1 MKSDA
6 PMDRR
11 TDAPKA
17 RMLLIA
23 LCISASVH
31 PCFASAQNADS
42 ILNRA
47 MTSFQNVTTLRAD
60 FTQLVKDEMIGT
72 NSTSRG
78 EFLQQRPN
86 RFAMR
91 WRQPPGDVILS
102 DGAWLWIYLPSSAPG
117 QAVKSAV
124 SGRPGQSP
132 DVVAEFLERPRE
144 RFTISYV
151 RTEPVGGRTA
161 DVLSFVPKQ
170 SSSAYRR
177 VMLWID
183 RQDNLPHQVEINEA
197 SGTLRRITL
206 DKLRI
211 NTTIPASSFSF
222 RPPSGVR
229 VVDASRPGG

>member
-1 MKSDA
+1 MIRQQLSLA
-6 PMDRR
+6 V
-11 TDAPKA
+11 
-17 RMLLIA
+17 
-23 LCISASVH
+23 LCIGASVH
-31 PCFASAQNADS
+31 PCIAPAQNADS
-42 ILNRA
+42 ILDRA
-47 MTSFQNVTTLRAD
+47 VTAFQNVTTLRAD

-102 DGAWLWIYLPSSAPG
+102 DGSWLWVYLPSSAPG

-124 SGRPGQSP
+124 TGRPGQSP

-144 RFTISYV
+144 RFTITYV

-161 DVLSFVPKQ
+161 DVLSFVPRQ
-170 SSSAYRR
+170 SGTAYRQ
-177 VMLWID
+177 VLLWID
-183 RQDNLPHQVEINEA
+183 RQDNLPHQVEISEA

-211 NTTIPASSFSF
+211 NASIPASSFSF

>member
-1 MKSDA
+1 MK
-6 PMDRR
+6 
-11 TDAPKA
+11 KV
-17 RMLLIA
+17 LVV
-23 LCISASVH
+23 LCLCASV
-31 PCFASAQNADS
+31 PLCLSAQNADS
-42 ILNRA
+42 ILDRA
-47 MTSFQNVTTLRAD
+47 VTAFQNVTTLRAN

-91 WRQPPGDVILS
+91 WTQPRGDVILS
-102 DGAWLWIYLPSSAPG
+102 DGSWLWVYLPSSAPG

-124 SGRPGQSP
+124 TGRPGQSP

-151 RTEPVGGRTA
+151 RTEPVGGRAA
-161 DVLSFVPKQ
+161 DVLSFVPRR
-170 SSSAYRR
+170 SGTAYRR
-177 VMLWID
+177 VLMWID
-183 RQDNLPHQVEINEA
+183 RQDNLPHQVEINES

-211 NTTIPASSFSF
+211 NTSIPASSFSF
-222 RPPSGVR
+222 RPPTGVR
-229 VVDASRPGG
+229 VVDASPGG